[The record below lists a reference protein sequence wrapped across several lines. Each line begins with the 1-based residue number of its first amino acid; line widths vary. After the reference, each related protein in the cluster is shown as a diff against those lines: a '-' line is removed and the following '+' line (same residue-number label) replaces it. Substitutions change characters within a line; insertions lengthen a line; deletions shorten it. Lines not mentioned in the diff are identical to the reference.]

1 MKQVYKTIRT
11 NCHMKIFL
19 ISWVS
24 KLLIN
29 ILNLTYFASI
39 LTYICM
45 YGSGSGSVLDQYSGA
60 PWFRI
65 HIRNTDIQHW
75 LLQFLKP

>member
-24 KLLIN
+24 ELLIN

-45 YGSGSGSVLDQYSGA
+45 YGSGSV
-60 PWFRI
+60 FRI
-65 HIRNTDIQHW
+65 QIRIQEAPIGSNTDPDPKH
-75 LLQFLKP
+75 

>member
-45 YGSGSGSVLDQYSGA
+45 YGSGSGSV
-60 PWFRI
+60 FRI
-65 HIRNTDIQHW
+65 QIRIQEAPIGSNTDPDPQH
-75 LLQFLKP
+75 